1 MSNRAYGQ
9 YCGFARALEV
19 VGERWAFLIVRDL
32 LISPKRFSDLH
43 RGLPGIPTN
52 VLTTRLKELE
62 DAGVVARRA
71 LPRPERGTVYELTE
85 YGNELEDVVAA
96 LGRWGAK
103 SLGDPRPNETITGDS
118 VQTAMRSTFQ
128 PAAARGVKADYELR
142 MGPVVVHARIER
154 GKIATGAGPL
164 EDPDLI
170 IETGPAL
177 RALLAREITPA
188 EAIKNGSVKITGDR
202 RLLNQFVELFR
213 I

>member
-9 YCGFARALEV
+9 YCGFARALEA
-19 VGERWAFLIVRDL
+19 VGERWALLIVRDL

-62 DAGVVARRA
+62 DAGIVARRA
-71 LPRPERGTVYELTE
+71 LPRPERGTVYELTD
-85 YGNELEDVVAA
+85 YGNELENVVME

-103 SLGDPRPNETITGDS
+103 SLGDPRPNETITNDS
-118 VQTAMRSTFQ
+118 IQTAMRTTFQ
-128 PAAARGVKADYELR
+128 PAAARGMKATYELR
-142 MGPVVVHARIER
+142 MGPVVIHARVER
-154 GKIATGAGPL
+154 GKLVTGSGPL

-170 IETGPAL
+170 IESGPAL
-177 RALLAREITPA
+177 RGLMAREMTPA
-188 EAIKNGSVKITGDR
+188 EAIKNGSVKLTGDR
-202 RLLNQFVELFR
+202 RLLSQFVEIFR